1 MPKSPQI
8 GGTKKFPETPLQHSF
23 PPARFALSFAISFA
37 FAAMAVPAS
46 AAPVVKVHAEAPGH
60 AINPAI
66 YGINALATGK
76 ATYLAA
82 DSAMLGSD
90 RMGGNRMTGFNWENN
105 FSNAGSDW
113 QYNSDNWMTQ
123 NPLATP
129 TGSGG
134 AVGNFVEHNLG
145 LGRKPIVQLQLA
157 GYVAADGNGPVTA
170 DQAAPSS
177 RWKKVVF
184 AKGGP
189 FSLTPSTTD
198 SVVYMDEEVNYLVQK
213 FGRADQ
219 GGVPYYSLDN
229 EPALWGGTHIR
240 IHPQS
245 LTFKEL
251 LDKSEA
257 MAKAIKAVDPSAK
270 VLGSESFGA
279 MEMWKCYAGTPNS
292 IPECADWGSYA
303 TKYDWAVAAFLGEMK
318 ARSATAGTRLIDVL
332 AIHWYPE
339 DKGDTRINDGSLK
352 AGGTAKDIEARLQA
366 PRSLWDPAY
375 LENSWIPASMTG
387 NKPVQILTRTLAS
400 IDTAWPG
407 TRLALTEYGYGGE
420 DHWSGALAEA
430 DVLGVFGKLNLESAN
445 LHGTFSGHMEAAFR
459 LYRNF
464 DGKGNGFGDT
474 YVAADNPDSTVFSTY
489 ASLDS
494 KNPKLLHV
502 VAINKSAA
510 PKPVTISLSGK
521 AWQSAV
527 AYGFSTDTVVTKLA
541 APAAV
546 TAAGFDYT
554 LPATSATHFVVST
567 DPQVSLPA
575 PDLVSLQVEV
585 VGQGTVTRSIRTALL
600 PRGTV
605 VTLTAAA
612 AEGWTFGGWARDG
625 SGKNATLSVTMDAPH
640 TVQAVFLSA
649 SNLIVNGDFA
659 NGTAG
664 WTPSAWSPDGAAAG
678 TASVQN
684 GAFSYAVTNGG
695 TDTWNVQLF
704 QTAVPFV
711 KGTSY
716 TLSFDASASQARS
729 IKVYANLGAIDKAV
743 SLGTASAKFSY
754 TFVSDSTESGK
765 LSFDIG
771 GPGAAGITVTL
782 DNVSI
787 MSGGVAIA
795 PFARMDKSALAQI
808 GNRIFLK
815 GVGELEVRDLSGR
828 TVLSRR
834 VSGEESLDLASLP
847 RGVFSAKFSGARLL
861 VRHLGN

>member
-1 MPKSPQI
+1 M
-8 GGTKKFPETPLQHSF
+8 
-23 PPARFALSFAISFA
+23 
-37 FAAMAVPAS
+37 AASAS
-46 AAPVVKVHAEAPGH
+46 AAQTIKIHADAPGH
-60 AINPAI
+60 AISPAI
-66 YGINALATGK
+66 YGINSLATGK

-90 RMGGNRMTGFNWENN
+90 RMGGNRMTGYNWENN
-105 FSNAGSDW
+105 FSNAGSDY
-113 QYNSDNWMTQ
+113 QYNSDNWLTQ
-123 NPLATP
+123 NPVATP
-129 TGSGG
+129 AGSGG
-134 AVGNFVEHNLG
+134 AVGNFVERNLG

-184 AKGGP
+184 AKGSP

-198 SVVYMDEEVNYLVQK
+198 SAVYMDEEVNYLVK
-213 FGRADQ
+213 MFGRADQ

-240 IHPQS
+240 IHPQP

-257 MAKAIKAVDPSAK
+257 AAKAIKAVDPSAR

-279 MEMWKCYAGTPNS
+279 MEMWKCYSGTPNS
-292 IPECADWGSYA
+292 IPECSDWGSYSA
-303 TKYDWAVAAFLGEMK
+303 KYDWAVAAFLGEMK
-318 ARSATAGTRLIDVL
+318 ARSAAAGTRLIDVL

-339 DKGDTRINDGSLK
+339 DMGDARIDGGGQ
-352 AGGTAKDIEARLQA
+352 ATGGTAKDIEARLQA
-366 PRSLWDPAY
+366 PRSLWDSAY
-375 LENSWIPASMTG
+375 LENDWIPSAMTG
-387 NKPVQILTRTLAS
+387 NKPVHILTRTLAS

-430 DVLGVFGKLNLESAN
+430 DVLGVFGKLDLEAAN
-445 LHGTFSGHMEAAFR
+445 MHSTFSGHLQAAFR

-464 DGKGNGFGDT
+464 DGKGNAFGDT

-502 VAINKSAA
+502 VAINKSASA
-510 PKPVTISLSGK
+510 KPVTLALSGK

-527 AYGFSTDTVVTKLA
+527 AFGFSTDSVITKLP
-541 APAAV
+541 APTGV

-567 DPQVSLPA
+567 DAQVSLPS
-575 PDLVSLQVEV
+575 PDLVALQVEV
-585 VGQGTVTRSIRTALL
+585 VGQGSVTRSIRTSLV

-605 VTLTAAA
+605 VTLTAVPAD
-612 AEGWTFGGWARDG
+612 GWSFGGWSKDG
-625 SGKNATLSVTMDAPH
+625 SGKTTTLSVTVDAPR

-649 SNLIVNGDFA
+649 ANLIINGDFS
-659 NGTAG
+659 NNTTG

-678 TASVQN
+678 TPSVQN
-684 GAFSYAVTNGG
+684 GVFSFAVANGG
-695 TDTWNVQLF
+695 PDTWDVQIF

-711 KGTSY
+711 KGTTY

-729 IKVYANLGAIDKAV
+729 IKVYANLGAFDKAV
-743 SLGTASAKFSY
+743 SLGTANATYTY
-754 TFVSDSTESGK
+754 TFLSDSTESGK

-771 GPGAAGITVTL
+771 GPGAAGSTVLL

-787 MSGGVAIA
+787 TAATTAISPYGKA
-795 PFARMDKSALAQI
+795 ARSNSMRADKSFMLQD
-808 GNRIFLK
+808 GNRLLLH
-815 GVGELEVRDLSGR
+815 GAGEPGLRDLSGR
-828 TVLSRR
+828 TIPSRR
-834 VSGEESLDLASLP
+834 VSIEAGTRP
-847 RGVFSAKFSGARLL
+847 
-861 VRHLGN
+861 